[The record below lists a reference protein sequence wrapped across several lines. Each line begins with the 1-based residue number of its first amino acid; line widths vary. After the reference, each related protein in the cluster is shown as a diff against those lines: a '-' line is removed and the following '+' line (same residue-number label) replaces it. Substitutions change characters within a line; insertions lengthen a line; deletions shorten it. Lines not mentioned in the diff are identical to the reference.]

1 MSIWPAQWVSS
12 QFKAKKAAII
22 PSAHFIPIARPGG
35 CLPKNGHA
43 NHAWF
48 MRLAES
54 DNYNFLVMENNLQ
67 GCVADVGKGFIVS
80 NVANA
85 PRRRFVHVVSA
96 ETFSEK
102 QD

>member
-12 QFKAKKAAII
+12 QSKAKKAAII

-43 NHAWF
+43 NHAWV

-54 DNYNFLVMENNLQ
+54 GHYNFLVVENNLQ
-67 GCVADVGKGFIVS
+67 GCGGDGVNGVIVS

-96 ETFSEK
+96 ETFAEK